1 MAKYT
6 PVIGMEVHVELKT
19 KSKMFCDS
27 KNGLGLE
34 REPNVNICPVCTG
47 QPGTLPVPNSQA
59 IEFVQLAGLALG
71 CTLRLDSKFDRKNY
85 FYPDLPKGYQISQYD
100 QPLCEGGVLEIGV
113 PATTPPQPSPEYRG
127 GGRRIGIT
135 RIHLEEDTGK
145 LIHPK
150 GVNYTL
156 VDFNRAGVPL
166 MELVTEP
173 DIETGEEARLFC
185 QKLQQIC
192 RYLEISDA
200 DMEKGMMRCEANI
213 SLYKEGE
220 DKLSGTKVEVK
231 NINSFKFVEKA
242 IAFEIERQTELLD
255 KGKEI
260 VQETRGWDANRGETV
275 SQRKKE
281 SAHDYRY
288 FPEPDIPPLRFDE
301 NYVENLRKKLPE
313 LPDAKTAR
321 FEKEYNLPADDVTV
335 LTAQKDLAQ
344 YFENV
349 TSELLEKIESGEVK
363 AEKEK
368 AIKLAVNYIIT
379 ELRKHLSE
387 HGHGMS
393 DIKITPENYAEFIGT
408 VADGKINSTAAQTV
422 LAEMYKT
429 GGDPSQIIAE
439 KNLAQLDG
447 GDEMEAMVD
456 KVLAANES
464 SVADFKAGKEN
475 ALKFLMGQ
483 VMSATQG
490 RANPMAVNELL
501 RKKLSGNTDVRSASG
516 GKESGGKANPKSAMD
531 MIKEKLSQ

>member
-19 KSKMFCDS
+19 ASKMFCDS
-27 KNGLGLE
+27 KNGMGEE

-47 QPGTLPVPNSQA
+47 QPGTLPVPNVQA

-100 QPLCEGGVLEIGV
+100 QPLCEKGKLRIDGKEIGV
-113 PATTPPQPSPEYRG
+113 
-127 GGRRIGIT
+127 T

-200 DMEKGMMRCEANI
+200 DMEKGHMRCEANI

-288 FPEPDIPPLRFDE
+288 FPEPDIPPLKFDE
-301 NYVENLRKKLPE
+301 NYVEALRRKLPE
-313 LPDAKTAR
+313 LPDAKIAR
-321 FEKEYNLPADDVTV
+321 FEKEYALPKSDVEI
-335 LTAQKDLAQ
+335 LTADKEMAE
-344 YFENV
+344 YFEEV
-349 TSELLEKIESGEVK
+349 ASEIKEKISCHEIEAAENK
-363 AEKEK
+363 AL
-368 AIKLAVNYIIT
+368 KLAANYIIT

-387 HGHGMS
+387 HNHSMA
-393 DIKITPENYAEFIGT
+393 DIKITPENYAEVVGL
-408 VADGKINSTAAQTV
+408 VACGKINSTAAQTV

-429 GGDPSQIIAE
+429 GGDPSQIISE
-439 KNLAQLDG
+439 KNLAQMDG
-447 GDEMEAMVD
+447 GDEMEAMVE
-456 KVLAANES
+456 KVLAANAA

-501 RKKLSGNTDVRSASG
+501 RKKLSGSTDVRSASG
-516 GKESGGKANPKSAMD
+516 GKESGGKANPSAAME
-531 MIKEKLSQ
+531 MIKKKIT